1 MRAFFIISLI
11 SGCFAVYFA
20 CLSQK
25 TIGTIFK
32 ASELKDWLT
41 RRDSVPLSGWQI
53 RRRLVQLDRLKNYG
67 DETKSFTN
75 QSKGD
80 VEKGLLDDFN
90 DLQEWQRSASL
101 WSAFLLQV
109 PFNYMRLSLGSFVIG
124 LSIYLGFVWKHDL
137 DQQAGKNGSR
147 NIFIV
152 LLVVVLACIYSHLAS
167 AIYKSLEVVPVHSW
181 KNYQEQLKDFAE
193 AQARMFP
200 RDMQQSIQSDPSSIG
215 LMRKQSNT
223 VNIPASGTD
232 EMSSSKKRANDTALD
247 EMPLTSRAMDT
258 HIAQLSAT
266 LRAAIPVQMS
276 INVSIQNLMT
286 EIANLT
292 ATIQGQR

>member
-1 MRAFFIISLI
+1 M
-11 SGCFAVYFA
+11 YFA
-20 CLSQK
+20 CWSQK

-53 RRRLVQLDRLKNYG
+53 RRRLTQLDRLKNVG
-67 DETKSFTN
+67 NKTTTGFTHR
-75 QSKGD
+75 SKGD
-80 VEKGLLDDFN
+80 VEKGLLDDFE
-90 DLQEWQRSASL
+90 DLKEWQRSASL

-124 LSIYLGFVWKHDL
+124 LSVYLGFVWKHNL

-152 LLVVVLACIYSHLAS
+152 LLVVVLACIYSHLAP
-167 AIYKSLEVVPVHSW
+167 ALYKSLEVLPVHSW
-181 KNYQEQLKDFAE
+181 KNYQEQLKNFAE

-200 RDMQQSIQSDPSSIG
+200 QDMQQSIQSGPSPRGS
-215 LMRKQSNT
+215 MRKQSNPF
-223 VNIPASGTD
+223 NIPASGRD
-232 EMSSSKKRANDTALD
+232 EMSSSTDPTNDATLD
-247 EMPLTSRAMDT
+247 EMPLTSRAVDT
-258 HIAQLSAT
+258 HIAQLSTA
-266 LRAAIPVQMS
+266 LRAATSVQMS
-276 INVSIQNLMT
+276 TNVSIQNLMT

-292 ATIQGQR
+292 AAIQGQG